1 LPVQIAIDKDF
12 LLSSIARPTIK
23 NRAIDMMLS
32 SFEVMQ
38 AAQIERDA
46 LNYYIMQGL
55 LPRPLVNP
63 EKGDFTNPRQIG
75 YFPEEVLARI
85 ERINQLKKEGY
96 ALADIAKQLEL
107 EGFAVKR
114 EAPAQKV
121 APVQNI
127 QNIRD
132 SIPVSTENVE
142 QPFNASH
149 FDKPLSSSPGNSPK
163 TVTPSKTN
171 QLRLSI
177 DHIPYP
183 AYMVNY
189 NFEITWFNEEART
202 ELLGEFEH
210 LPADIK
216 DRNALTYL
224 LQGRLG
230 RNGANRE
237 ELLQFYL
244 QLGKGRFTRND
255 LMNILTGKPETSPR
269 QRDESV
275 AELRP
280 NGTIVQLP
288 LNLRM
293 DNDEI
298 AHYNVYASYY
308 REGILFVHLPTHAE
322 SDSLL
327 GLLERR
333 DEVIRNLL
341 KKHLPVLTD
350 VAILVADLQG
360 SVRICSELPPEE
372 YFELINQIWAT
383 MEPIFRKYYGI
394 HGKHVGDGMVYYFFP
409 QPDCNY
415 IFNALLCAQELK
427 SAMRKISK
435 EWQLRKNWTNELYL
449 NTGMNEGHEWLGIFH
464 IETKVEFTVLG
475 DTINHAA
482 RLSDFA
488 RGGAIWATKNLLG
501 RLPTKERQRVKF
513 GIRRQDAEGREVFV
527 NAFYSRITELAHLN
541 DTARNEKLNDIAA
554 LPITEIMEIS
564 V

>member
-1 LPVQIAIDKDF
+1 
-12 LLSSIARPTIK
+12 
-23 NRAIDMMLS
+23 MLT
-32 SFEVMQ
+32 SFEVM
-38 AAQIERDA
+38 AAANISRA
-46 LNYYIMQGL
+46 TLNNYISQGL
-55 LPRPLVNP
+55 LPRPVVKNP
-63 EKGDFTNPRQIG
+63 EPGAPTSARQIG
-75 YFPEEVLARI
+75 YFPEEVLARL
-85 ERINQLKKEGY
+85 ERISQLKKDGY
-96 ALADIAKQLEL
+96 AMAEIAKQLEV
-107 EGFAVKR
+107 EGFP
-114 EAPAQKV
+114 APAKTSSQDISETHE
-121 APVQNI
+121 PL
-127 QNIRD
+127 
-132 SIPVSTENVE
+132 TETYE
-142 QPFNASH
+142 QPVTAGTSNVPRAVMAS
-149 FDKPLSSSPGNSPK
+149 KSNL
-163 TVTPSKTN
+163 
-171 QLRLSI
+171 LRLTI

-202 ELLGEFEH
+202 ELLGAFES

-216 DRNALTYL
+216 ERNALSYL
-224 LQGRLG
+224 LKGRLG
-230 RNGANRE
+230 RDGANRE

-244 QLGKGRFTRND
+244 LLGKGRFSRND
-255 LMNILTGKPETSPR
+255 LLNVLTGQADVTPK
-269 QRDESV
+269 QREEPL

-280 NGTIVQLP
+280 NGTLVQLP
-288 LNLRM
+288 LNLRLE
-293 DNDEI
+293 NDEI

-308 REGILFVHLPTHAE
+308 REGILFIHLPCHAE

-350 VAILVADLQG
+350 VAVLVADLQS
-360 SVRICSELPPEE
+360 SVRICTELPPEE

-383 MEPIFRKYYGI
+383 MEPIFRKYYGT

-415 IFNALLCAQELK
+415 IFNALKCAQEMK
-427 SAMRKISK
+427 TAMRRISK
-435 EWQLRKNWTNELYL
+435 EWQLRKNWVNELYL
-449 NTGMNEGHEWLGIFH
+449 NTGLNEGYEWLGIFH

-501 RLPTKERQRVKF
+501 KLPAKERQRVKF

-527 NAFYSRITELAHLN
+527 GAFYSRINELAYLN
-541 DTARNEKLNDIAA
+541 DTVRNEKLNDIAA
-554 LPITEIMEIS
+554 LPVTEIMEIEA
-564 V
+564 

>member
-1 LPVQIAIDKDF
+1 
-12 LLSSIARPTIK
+12 
-23 NRAIDMMLS
+23 MMLT
-32 SFEVMQ
+32 SFEVME
-38 AAQIERDA
+38 AANISRA
-46 LNYYIMQGL
+46 TLNNYISQGL
-55 LPRPLVNP
+55 LPRPLVKNP
-63 EKGDFTNPRQIG
+63 EPGALTSARQIG
-75 YFPEEVLARI
+75 YFPKEVLTRL
-85 ERINQLKKEGY
+85 ERISQLKKDGY
-96 ALADIAKQLEL
+96 AMADIAKQLEL
-107 EGFAVKR
+107 EGFPMIG
-114 EAPAQKV
+114 EASSAEE
-121 APVQNI
+121 
-127 QNIRD
+127 IRATQMSHQARSGYSD
-132 SIPVSTENVE
+132 SVST
-142 QPFNASH
+142 QSAADIKSTPPH
-149 FDKPLSSSPGNSPK
+149 P
-163 TVTPSKTN
+163 VTTAKSN
-171 QLRLSI
+171 MLRLTI

-202 ELLGEFEH
+202 DLLGAFEH

-216 DRNALTYL
+216 ERNALAYL
-224 LQGRLG
+224 LKGRLG

-244 QLGKGRFTRND
+244 QLGKGRFSRND
-255 LMNILTGKPETSPR
+255 LMNILNGHTEATPK
-269 QRDESV
+269 QREDSL

-280 NGTIVQLP
+280 NGALVQLP
-288 LNLRM
+288 LNLRLE
-293 DNDEI
+293 NDEM

-308 REGILFVHLPTHAE
+308 REGILFIHLPRHAE

-350 VAILVADLQG
+350 VAVLVADLQG
-360 SVRICSELPPEE
+360 SVRICTELPPEE

-383 MEPIFRKYYGI
+383 MESIFRKYYGT

-415 IFNALLCAQELK
+415 IFNALMCAQEMK
-427 SAMRKISK
+427 STMRRISK
-435 EWQLRKNWTNELYL
+435 EWQLRKNWMNELYL
-449 NTGMNEGHEWLGIFH
+449 NTGLNEGHEWLGIFH

-488 RGGAIWATKNLLG
+488 RGGAIWATKSLLG
-501 RLPTKERQRVKF
+501 KLSVKERQRVKF
-513 GIRRQDAEGREVFV
+513 GIRHQDAEGREVFV
-527 NAFYSRITELAHLN
+527 SAFYSRITELAHLN
-541 DTARNEKLNDIAA
+541 DTKRNEKLNDIAA
-554 LPITEIMEIS
+554 LPVTEIIEIQ